1 MQIVFCNLTK
11 QQYIITVMKCIAV
24 TRAGSQ
30 CKNQAKDGDTFCG
43 IHLLSDNDIAPF
55 AESLPDN
62 LVNDFVASSSWKRI
76 LSNRADLQY
85 LESAKAEKL
94 RQSGGGRDFFNELN
108 EAWREVELCE
118 SASDTQ
124 GREVALRNVGELIKR
139 GKRSEK
145 YKAEILDI
153 IERSRRLRESEVNSE
168 TKVGALIPLAQ
179 VLLEMRQYVA
189 LVLAA
194 ARRVMPN
201 DDYLRLSGEL
211 VAIQNNP
218 PLLESITRN
227 ITIDL

>member
-11 QQYIITVMKCIAV
+11 QQYIITTMRCIAL

-30 CKNQAKDGDTFCG
+30 CKNTAQDGKEFCG

-55 AESLPDN
+55 AESLPDS
-62 LVNDFVASSSWKRI
+62 LINDFVASSSWKRI

-108 EAWREVELCE
+108 EAWREVELSE
-118 SASDTQ
+118 NASDTQ
-124 GREVALRNVGELIKR
+124 GREVALRSVGDLIKK
-139 GKRSEK
+139 GKRSER
-145 YKAEILDI
+145 YKSEILDI
-153 IERSRRLRESEVNSE
+153 IERSRRLRESEVSAE
-168 TKVGALIPLAQ
+168 TKVGSLIPLAQ

-194 ARRVMPN
+194 ARKVMPS

-218 PLLESITRN
+218 PLLESITKN
-227 ITIDL
+227 ITIEL

>member
-62 LVNDFVASSSWKRI
+62 LISDFVASSSWKKI
-76 LSNRADLQY
+76 LSNRNDLNY
-85 LESAKAEKL
+85 LEARKGEL
-94 RQSGGGRDFFNELN
+94 MRQAGGGKNFFHELN
-108 EAWREVELCE
+108 EAWREVEICE
-118 SASDTQ
+118 SASDVQ
-124 GREVALRNVGELIKR
+124 GREVALRNVGDLIKK
-139 GKRSEK
+139 GKRSER
-145 YKAEILDI
+145 YKSEILDI
-153 IERSRRLRESEVNSE
+153 IERSRRLRESEIQAES
-168 TKVGALIPLAQ
+168 KIGMLIPLAQ
-179 VLLEMRQYVA
+179 VLLEMKQYVS

-194 ARRVMPN
+194 ARKVMPN

-227 ITIDL
+227 ITIEL